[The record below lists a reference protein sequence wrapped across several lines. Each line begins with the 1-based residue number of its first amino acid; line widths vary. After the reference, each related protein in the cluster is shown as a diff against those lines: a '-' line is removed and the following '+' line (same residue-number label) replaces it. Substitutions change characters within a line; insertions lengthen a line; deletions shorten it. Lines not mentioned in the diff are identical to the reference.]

1 MLLSEKLEKYS
12 KQGDTKKFTDT
23 YNELKNF
30 FESQINKEKY
40 GEEIYLQ
47 GSYGNDTNIED
58 ESDVDIVIEM
68 TNVYYYNIDLLTM
81 DEQYR
86 FRSEHPSSNISIND
100 FKMHVIDILQSSK
113 YEYEVKNKC
122 IKITSGT
129 PLNADIIVCAKHKKF
144 TTYDKYIEGIIFF
157 DKKGNQIVSYP
168 KHHNDNMI
176 AKNKSIPSFKSTI
189 RIFKN
194 LKIELINNGFIDE
207 NSVSSYFIE
216 SMIYNVNDDYFTI
229 SNLENRILK
238 IISWCIKYII
248 NYKMITPCKQ
258 YYLFGKGKNQWN
270 EHDAIN
276 FLRNAYTIVRD

>member
-1 MLLSEKLEKYS
+1 MSSNSKLEKYS

-30 FESQINKEKY
+30 FESKINKEKY

-58 ESDVDIVIEM
+58 ESDVDIIIEM

-81 DEQYR
+81 EEQYR
-86 FRSEHPSSNISIND
+86 FRSEHPPSNISIND
-100 FKMHVIDILQSSK
+100 FKKHVIDILESSK

-129 PLNADIIVCAKHKKF
+129 PLNADIIVCAKYKKF
-144 TTYDKYIEGIIFF
+144 TTYNKYIEGIIFF

-168 KHHNDNMI
+168 NHHNDNMT
-176 AKNKSIPSFKSTI
+176 AKNKSVPNFKSTI

-194 LKIELINNGFIDE
+194 LKIELINNNFINE
-207 NSVSSYFIE
+207 NSISSYFIE
-216 SMIYNVNDDYFTI
+216 SMIYNVNNDFFTI
-229 SNLENRILK
+229 SNLEIRILK
-238 IISWCIKYII
+238 IISWCIKYIT

-258 YYLFGKGKNQWN
+258 YYLFGDDENQWN
-270 EHDAIN
+270 EDDAIN
-276 FLRNAYTIVRD
+276 FLRNAYIIVGD